1 MGKCEKINKRWGEKY
16 NQKSL
21 PNWFPNMFD
30 MQSVCE
36 DCEKLNVSNQASEK
50 QSRNLSVKVTGEQ

>member
-1 MGKCEKINKRWGEKY
+1 
-16 NQKSL
+16 
-21 PNWFPNMFD
+21 MFD

-50 QSRNLSVKVTGEQ
+50 QSRNLSMKVTGEEFDYIRKNTRIFADENETTRG